1 MRIYKEFQE
10 EAVRGWNPKDSIFY
24 PLTNFN
30 CFPVLFKVMKKCFPK
45 FSNSFTVKICY
56 KEGGNY
62 LTLCLI
68 RKLAT
73 LLLVSLLPG
82 GWGSSRHSSHS
93 TLSIPPSVLLYEMKV
108 IMLLMVQV
116 QPLCTFTE
124 MFVLFLVS
132 QVLVPCVI
140 AMLFAWFYLIR

>member
-30 CFPVLFKVMKKCFPK
+30 CFPVLFKVMKKSFPK

-93 TLSIPPSVLLYEMKV
+93 TLSIPR
-108 IMLLMVQV
+108 
-116 QPLCTFTE
+116 LCYF
-124 MFVLFLVS
+124 M
-132 QVLVPCVI
+132 
-140 AMLFAWFYLIR
+140 R

>member
-30 CFPVLFKVMKKCFPK
+30 CFPVLFKVMKKSFPK

>member
-30 CFPVLFKVMKKCFPK
+30 CFPVLFKVMEKSFPK

-93 TLSIPPSVLLYEMKV
+93 TLSIPR
-108 IMLLMVQV
+108 
-116 QPLCTFTE
+116 LCYF
-124 MFVLFLVS
+124 M
-132 QVLVPCVI
+132 
-140 AMLFAWFYLIR
+140 R

>member
-30 CFPVLFKVMKKCFPK
+30 CFPVLFKVMKKSFPK

-56 KEGGNY
+56 KEGGND
-62 LTLCLI
+62 LALCLI
-68 RKLAT
+68 CKLAT

-93 TLSIPPSVLLYEMKV
+93 TLSIPR
-108 IMLLMVQV
+108 
-116 QPLCTFTE
+116 LCYF
-124 MFVLFLVS
+124 M
-132 QVLVPCVI
+132 
-140 AMLFAWFYLIR
+140 R